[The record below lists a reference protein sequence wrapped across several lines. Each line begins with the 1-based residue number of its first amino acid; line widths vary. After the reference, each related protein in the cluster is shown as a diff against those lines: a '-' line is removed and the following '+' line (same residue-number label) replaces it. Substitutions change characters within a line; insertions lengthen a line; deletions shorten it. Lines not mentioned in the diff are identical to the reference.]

1 MIVTQEEFSYAL
13 QALRQAN
20 HALIASGADVQSQVL
35 ESMAARLEASQDD
48 ILEANTLDL
57 EASLEMAVPELV
69 LDWLKLTPE
78 RINTAVKILRR
89 LAFLGDSRVLFP
101 QPVGRLSKR
110 VSGYSQVVPLGVI
123 AFVYEAFPELSA
135 IMAGLCIRSGNG
147 LILKGGNE
155 ASQTNQ
161 VILDALHGALEDHDL
176 PQACILSF
184 TSAQGDA
191 ARSWLLQADGVD
203 LIIPY
208 GRPSLVQQ
216 VVKQATVPVL
226 PTTMGNCYLYWSAT
240 GQVDTVTEMILDS
253 HRGEPDPANAIE
265 KVLIHQDCSLP
276 TVLQLCHVLWEKGFE
291 LLGDDALLTDIPD
304 LQPVP
309 DAAWESPFLRKKVAL
324 RRVDGMTTAASLINR
339 HSNGHVDCLAT
350 ESYGE
355 SGQFTRLINSAVLYV
370 NTSPRFSRNP
380 TQASAI
386 AIGMTSQRGRCSGFI
401 GLNALLTTQHVLRGS
416 IE

>member
-1 MIVTQEEFSYAL
+1 MIATQENFSFAVH
-13 QALRQAN
+13 QLRQAT
-20 HALIASGADVQSQVL
+20 HALVASGADVQSQI
-35 ESMAARLEASQDD
+35 LEAMADNLETTQDD

-69 LDWLKLTPE
+69 VDWLKLTPE
-78 RINTAVKILRR
+78 RLNIAIKILRR

-101 QPVGRLSKR
+101 QSVGRLSKQ
-110 VSGYSQVVPLGVI
+110 VSGYSQIVPLGAI

-147 LILKGGNE
+147 LVLKGGNE

-161 VILDALHGALEDHDL
+161 IILEALQAAIDSQGL
-176 PQACILSF
+176 PRDCILSL
-184 TSAQGDA
+184 TSEQGDA

-203 LIIPY
+203 LVIPY

-240 GQVDTVTEMILDS
+240 GLVDTVIQMVLDS
-253 HRGEPDPANAIE
+253 HKGEPDPANALE
-265 KVLIHQDCSLP
+265 KVLIHQECSTP
-276 TVLQLCHVLWEKGFE
+276 AVLQLCHTLWEKGFE
-291 LLGDDALLTDIPD
+291 VLGDGTLLEEIPD
-304 LQPVP
+304 LKPVIP
-309 DAAWESPFLRKKVAL
+309 DDWERPFLDKTVAL
-324 RRVDGMTTAASLINR
+324 RRVDSLVAAASLINR
-339 HSNGHVDCLAT
+339 YSNGHVDCLAT
-350 ESYGE
+350 ESYAE
-355 SGQFTRLINSAVLYV
+355 SGQFTRLVDSAVLYI

-401 GLNALLTTQHVLRGS
+401 GLNALLTTQHVLQGTV
-416 IE
+416 